1 MSIITP
7 IFLAKRKQDTR
18 KTDWNNISLIKNR
31 FQQSLHLLD
40 NNHCTQIVWVCTVL
54 TNFNF
59 MEKGTPRGWGVG
71 RGLTPRVPKVRC
83 KGSFTP
89 ANFRAVCS
97 VFLGPCKLLVEAISV
112 FITYMRL
119 IETAAWNRCIIEHAI
134 SGPHKGWWI
143 VVNWWAKAIESLL
156 DWKEKDKTRNSEC
169 FKKSGKH
176 NHAFFQF
183 FDDNNISFFSKLSLF
198 FRSIF
203 ALD

>member
-1 MSIITP
+1 MSMITP

-18 KTDWNNISLIKNR
+18 ETDWNNISLIKNR

-97 VFLGPCKLLVEAISV
+97 VFLDQCKLLVEAISI

-119 IETAAWNRCIIEHAI
+119 IKTAAWTRYIIEHAI
-134 SGPHKGWWI
+134 SGPHRGWWLI
-143 VVNWWAKAIESLL
+143 VANWWAKDRRLF
-156 DWKEKDKTRNSEC
+156 KTC
-169 FKKSGKH
+169 
-176 NHAFFQF
+176 
-183 FDDNNISFFSKLSLF
+183 
-198 FRSIF
+198 
-203 ALD
+203 